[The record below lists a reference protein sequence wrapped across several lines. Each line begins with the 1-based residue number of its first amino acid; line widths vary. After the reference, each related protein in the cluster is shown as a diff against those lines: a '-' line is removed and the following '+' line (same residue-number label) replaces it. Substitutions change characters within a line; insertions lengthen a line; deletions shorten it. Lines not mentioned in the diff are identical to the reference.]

1 MVIHRIFGCF
11 LAVFY
16 ISIFTG
22 VLPWFSGF
30 QSAKGDIDH
39 SLALSMKA
47 DQGFSYVYFFA
58 ALSIYFLVFP
68 TRAKMRFSPRYG
80 SMGSYSLT
88 EGVWII
94 AGYLTMV
101 STFIIMYAFG

>member
-30 QSAKGDIDH
+30 QSAKGDTLLMNVCCVGLSDD
-39 SLALSMKA
+39 LASNFACTNCLLAKLELRKIRHA
-47 DQGFSYVYFFA
+47 D
-58 ALSIYFLVFP
+58 
-68 TRAKMRFSPRYG
+68 
-80 SMGSYSLT
+80 
-88 EGVWII
+88 
-94 AGYLTMV
+94 
-101 STFIIMYAFG
+101 FIQLLH